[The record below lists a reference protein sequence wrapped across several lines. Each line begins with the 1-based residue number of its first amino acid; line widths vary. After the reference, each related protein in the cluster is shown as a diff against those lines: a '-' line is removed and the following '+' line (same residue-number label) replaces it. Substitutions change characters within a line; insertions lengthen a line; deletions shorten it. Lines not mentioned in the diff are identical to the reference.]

1 MARKS
6 QSVNANLAMNLLNQ
20 VLGIGFPIII
30 QFYLIR
36 HFKLED
42 LGYLSLL
49 NSYWA
54 LLLLVLSFFN
64 FYLLKVFAEVKDKVV
79 AKSYL
84 TNSIVIMYSLIVIP
98 IILLLIYLYYK
109 FGFIYEYVLITSLPV
124 IFAPWSMEI
133 YFQAT
138 LRNKYIFIR
147 RAITRIILLAVLF
160 IWAREQSDFIIY
172 VYIASCAML
181 FETLV
186 NLTFLKNY
194 FSLKYVDKQRIK
206 EIFKNSIR
214 YLPFNLTYNI
224 LPILAIIV
232 SEYFLTIETLSVY
245 AILIKIVNLATS
257 FITSAVMVLYPMKIK
272 QSVDQSGSEFKDSRY
287 MRNTAIV
294 SVATILV
301 LIALH
306 KLIFF
311 FFVKEY
317 TIPNMLLEFS
327 ILSLFILFHSVYNYV
342 TFNYFF
348 YQNKLRFISIM
359 NLLIVMIYALECLGV
374 YLGLLDFHFA
384 LFFVS
389 PFPIVLML
397 LFLKVRKE
405 TTARAAM

>member
-1 MARKS
+1 
-6 QSVNANLAMNLLNQ
+6 
-20 VLGIGFPIII
+20 
-30 QFYLIR
+30 
-36 HFKLED
+36 
-42 LGYLSLL
+42 
-49 NSYWA
+49 
-54 LLLLVLSFFN
+54 
-64 FYLLKVFAEVKDKVV
+64 
-79 AKSYL
+79 
-84 TNSIVIMYSLIVIP
+84 
-98 IILLLIYLYYK
+98 
-109 FGFIYEYVLITSLPV
+109 
-124 IFAPWSMEI
+124 
-133 YFQAT
+133 
-138 LRNKYIFIR
+138 
-147 RAITRIILLAVLF
+147 
-160 IWAREQSDFIIY
+160 
-172 VYIASCAML
+172 
-181 FETLV
+181 
-186 NLTFLKNY
+186 
-194 FSLKYVDKQRIK
+194 
-206 EIFKNSIR
+206 
-214 YLPFNLTYNI
+214 
-224 LPILAIIV
+224 
-232 SEYFLTIETLSVY
+232 
-245 AILIKIVNLATS
+245 
-257 FITSAVMVLYPMKIK
+257 MKIK